1 MLLRAIWPAALLAA
15 TCVARASL
23 PLQIQLHENPDSE
36 LANIRVW
43 HANDVA
49 GVVVF
54 TYGSCASES
63 RQESH
68 HEIASSEIHAAE
80 ARLVWIVP
88 HDAPSPGCVSAWN
101 GAGELVG
108 RSRAQDLGAAKRQI
122 AKRAAAKIPM
132 THSNHFDPLGP
143 WFDGLKF
150 VRQREPSVVDVKAAK
165 AKEIA
170 IVGAGLSGLMTY
182 LILHQS
188 GFTNLTMLEASDRL
202 GGRIHTTYLTG
213 GPSDYSYQDLGAMKI
228 PLDYTDPESGNTM
241 NISDFQLVYR
251 LIEEMNRLNADNE
264 TLRMDVTPWIEDSDN
279 GLQYFGEFRMPSG
292 LPPTVRQVRQ
302 NASLSRPEPMDAE
315 TTTLTRKLNQ
325 TLPGRPFMVK
335 MATSMYKAHREWI
348 DGGLGDRQRGDRWSE
363 YAFLTQ
369 HLHGSLNSSDILS
382 ELDNPAGSF
391 WTWIINNFYEWCDSW
406 RTVDGGMSRLPES
419 FRPLLDANDSLRL
432 RARVER
438 IDFDDNRLSLRW
450 KRHWTDRTAH
460 ESGFDYAVITAPFTV
475 VRQWRLPDMS
485 ATMTHALQN
494 LVYDSCCKVMLE
506 YSDRFWE
513 HLPNPIY
520 GGCSTEADIPGLGFA
535 CYPSYNING
544 TGPAAIIG
552 SYAEGTV
559 NHEMSRLVTMSDAE
573 HAQYILDAM
582 SEIHGEHTRKLY
594 TGKFAR
600 KCWSLDP
607 FAAGAW
613 ASPTAGQH
621 ELYMPEY
628 FKLHSNMIFVG
639 EHTSF
644 THGWM
649 SSSLDSGIRGAVQ
662 LLLELGLVDE
672 AKAAVRKWM
681 AGWIRL

>member
-15 TCVARASL
+15 TCVAKASL

-36 LANIRVW
+36 LANIRVL

-101 GAGELVG
+101 AAGELVG
-108 RSRAQDLGAAKRQI
+108 RSRAQDLGAAKKQI
-122 AKRAAAKIPM
+122 AKRAAAKPIPM

-150 VRQREPSVVDVKAAK
+150 VHQREPSVVDVKAAK

-188 GFTNLTMLEASDRL
+188 GFTNLTMIEASDRI
-202 GGRIHTTYLTG
+202 GGRIHTAYLTG
-213 GPSDYSYQDLGAMKI
+213 GPSNYSYQDLGAMKI

-241 NISDFQLVYR
+241 NISDFQLVYQ

-264 TLRMDVTPWIEDSDN
+264 TLRLDVTPWIEDSDN

-292 LPPTVRQVRQ
+292 LPPTVRQVRE

-315 TTTLTRKLNQ
+315 TTALTRKLNQ
-325 TLPGRPFMVK
+325 TLPGRKFMVK

-348 DGGLGDRQRGDRWSE
+348 EGGLGDKQKGDRWSE

-382 ELDNPAGSF
+382 EQDNPAGSF

-419 FRPLLDANDSLRL
+419 FRPLLEANDSLRL
-432 RARVER
+432 NAKVER

-450 KRHWTDRTAH
+450 KRHWTDKTAH

-520 GGCSTEADIPGLGFA
+520 GGCSTETDIPGLGFA

-582 SEIHGEHTRKLY
+582 SEIHGEHTRRLY
-594 TGKFAR
+594 TGNFAR

-607 FAAGAW
+607 FTAGAW

-628 FKLHSNMIFVG
+628 FKLHSHMIFVG

-649 SSSLDSGIRGAVQ
+649 SSALDSGIRGAVQ
-662 LLLELGLVDE
+662 LLL
-672 AKAAVRKWM
+672 
-681 AGWIRL
+681 